1 MAERVH
7 DGSLRLLLRDAEPP
21 AMPVNLLMPQGRVS
35 VPKVR
40 AFVDFAV
47 PRLRAEFVRLSTEAV
62 ALKS

>member
-7 DGSLRLLLRDAEPP
+7 DGSLQLLLRDAEPP
-21 AMPVNLLMPQGRVS
+21 AMPVSLLMPQGRMS

-47 PRLRAEFVRLSTEAV
+47 PRLRAEFARLSTEAV

>member
-1 MAERVH
+1 
-7 DGSLRLLLRDAEPP
+7 
-21 AMPVNLLMPQGRVS
+21 MPVNLLMLQGRVS

-47 PRLRAEFVRLSTEAV
+47 PRLRAEFARLSTEAL